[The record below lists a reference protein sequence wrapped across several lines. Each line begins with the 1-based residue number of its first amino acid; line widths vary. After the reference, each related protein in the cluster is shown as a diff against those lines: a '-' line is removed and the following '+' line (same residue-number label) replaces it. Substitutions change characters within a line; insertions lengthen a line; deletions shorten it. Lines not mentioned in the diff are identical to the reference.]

1 MRIRKTFLTI
11 FRDFGKKNAVLT
23 MRCNCLM
30 HTKFSARLTPFAGLI
45 FAFSA
50 LSAAEY
56 GYVGTE
62 TYYSLD
68 DPQS

>member
-1 MRIRKTFLTI
+1 
-11 FRDFGKKNAVLT
+11 
-23 MRCNCLM
+23 M

-68 DPQS
+68 DPQSWSPSAGAVRNTYS

>member
-1 MRIRKTFLTI
+1 MY
-11 FRDFGKKNAVLT
+11 
-23 MRCNCLM
+23 
-30 HTKFSARLTPFAGLI
+30 TKFAARLTPLASLI

-62 TYYSLD
+62 TYYSFD
-68 DPQS
+68 DPNSWSPSAGAVRNTYS

>member
-1 MRIRKTFLTI
+1 
-11 FRDFGKKNAVLT
+11 

-30 HTKFSARLTPFAGLI
+30 HTKFAARLTPFAGLI

>member
-1 MRIRKTFLTI
+1 
-11 FRDFGKKNAVLT
+11 

-30 HTKFSARLTPFAGLI
+30 HTKFAARLTPFAGLI

-62 TYYSLD
+62 TTIRSTTPNRGA
-68 DPQS
+68 PQQAR

>member
-1 MRIRKTFLTI
+1 
-11 FRDFGKKNAVLT
+11 

-30 HTKFSARLTPFAGLI
+30 HTKFAARLTPLASLI

-62 TYYSLD
+62 TYYSFD
-68 DPQS
+68 DPNSWSPSAGAVRNTY